1 MFHTTLTWRL
11 LGEGLAATRGEG
23 QVHITSL
30 KAGSQ
35 EGSGDYSSL
44 PPTGSPVP
52 GNQMNRKRAQISLKK
67 KKNLPTTWAKTATT
81 ERPILTPSCW
91 DHQTFAGFHLDD
103 WKVDSVQF
111 SISNCIAGV
120 TSVAQTKNLRLKD
133 LCCLRQ
139 FVTSGIKIRLS
150 KCTVLQEFSLWR
162 EFSRTQLH
170 RKWRARNKSG
180 IS

>member
-67 KKNLPTTWAKTATT
+67 KKKPTNYMGKNSYNREAH
-81 ERPILTPSCW
+81 SY
-91 DHQTFAGFHLDD
+91 
-103 WKVDSVQF
+103 SVML
-111 SISNCIAGV
+111 GPP
-120 TSVAQTKNLRLKD
+120 D
-133 LCCLRQ
+133 LCWLP
-139 FVTSGIKIRLS
+139 
-150 KCTVLQEFSLWR
+150 
-162 EFSRTQLH
+162 SR
-170 RKWRARNKSG
+170 
-180 IS
+180 